1 MPRAYSQDLRE
12 RVIGAVEAG
21 ASCREAAAVFDCCG
35 AGSDAGGNPR
45 QVAAARYR
53 GQRQYGVAVLR
64 SARHQ
69 LQKKACARRSKIAKT
84 SASRGPAGNNGSR
97 GLIRQDWSSS
107 MRPAP
112 QPTWQGCAGAAR
124 AESGSSLKCRRAT
137 GRRPPS
143 SPPSAT
149 TGSPLHSWSTPR
161 WMVRSSSSISNNAWP
176 RRSRL
181 ARSSLWTIFLPTR
194 SPACARESRQP
205 AQCCSAYPPILPI
218 SIRSS
223 SPSQNSKLTCASPPS
238 APSPPSGIESE
249 QPSRPSLQKSATTTS
264 HTPDMGQNEGNPL
277 GTTFGTYKKY

>member
-21 ASCREAAAVFDCCG
+21 ASCREAAAVFEVSPSSAIRWVALWRWTG
-35 AGSDAGGNPR
+35 T
-45 QVAAARYR
+45 VAAKPVGGKRSPVDAHKELLLALIAAEPDLTLEEIR
-53 GQRQYGVAVLR
+53 GKLRQHGIVV
-64 SARHQ
+64 
-69 LQKKACARRSKIAKT
+69 
-84 SASRGPAGNNGSR
+84 SASMVWRFFDRHDISFKKTPARG
-97 GLIRQDWSSS
+97 
-107 MRPAP
+107 
-112 QPTWQGCAGAAR
+112 
-124 AESGSSLKCRRAT
+124 ESGSSLKCRRAT

-277 GTTFGTYKKY
+277 